1 MRPVLLASPLVLV
14 AILVAGCGE
23 GAVELP
29 SYDVTAAER
38 AACDSLV
45 EELPAAFVGLEAR
58 EVTPS
63 DATGAAWGDPAVELS
78 CGGGMPDDFTPG
90 ASCEEVEGVGWYV
103 PIDQFADLR
112 EDLTIFTIGREP
124 VVRLDVPAEYRREA
138 AFAADALVT
147 LAEPVK
153 TAIPDA
159 EPCV

>member
-1 MRPVLLASPLVLV
+1 MRPALLASPLVLV
-14 AILVAGCGE
+14 ATLAAGCGE

-29 SYDVTAAER
+29 SYDVGPAQTAAC
-38 AACDSLV
+38 ATLLDA
-45 EELPAAFVGLEAR
+45 LPEKFVGLEPR
-58 EVTPS
+58 EVYPD
-63 DATGAAWGDPAVELS
+63 DAFGAAWGDPSVELT

-103 PIDQFADLR
+103 PINQFSDLR
-112 EDLTIFTIGREP
+112 EDLTIYTIGREP

-159 EPCV
+159 QPCV